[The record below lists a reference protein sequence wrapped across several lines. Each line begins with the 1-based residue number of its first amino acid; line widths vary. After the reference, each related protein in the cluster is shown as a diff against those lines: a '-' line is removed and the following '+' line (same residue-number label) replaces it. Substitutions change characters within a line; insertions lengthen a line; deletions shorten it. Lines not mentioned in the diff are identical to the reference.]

1 MKDKTYKTINEVS
14 KLLNLNTHIIR
25 YWDSKLSISSQS
37 NSKKKKFYNNRD
49 IHLLKELKD
58 TLYQNGKYN
67 YSLALANKIINKSN
81 RRSSN
86 NKNISPIIDKENIVN
101 RLQKINNNLK
111 KVLNS
116 LN

>member
-14 KLLNLNTHIIR
+14 KLLNLNSHIIR
-25 YWDSKLSISSQS
+25 YWDSKLSISIQS
-37 NSKKKKFYNNRD
+37 KSKKKKFFNSCN
-49 IHLLKELKD
+49 IKQLKELKD

-67 YSLALANKIINKSN
+67 YSLALANTIINKSN

-86 NKNISPIIDKENIVN
+86 NQNTLSIIDKENIVN

-111 KVLNS
+111 KILN
-116 LN
+116 NH

>member
-67 YSLALANKIINKSN
+67 YSLELANKIINITNK
-81 RRSSN
+81 RSRG
-86 NKNISPIIDKENIVN
+86 NKNNQLITDNKNIVN
-101 RLQKINNNLK
+101 RLEKINNNLK
-111 KVLNS
+111 KILNS
-116 LN
+116 L

>member
-67 YSLALANKIINKSN
+67 YSLELANKIINITNK
-81 RRSSN
+81 RSRG
-86 NKNISPIIDKENIVN
+86 NKNNQLITDNKNIVN
-101 RLQKINNNLK
+101 RLEKINNNL
-111 KVLNS
+111 LN
-116 LN
+116 L

>member
-37 NSKKKKFYNNRD
+37 NSNKKKFYNNRD
-49 IHLLKELKD
+49 INLLKELKD

-67 YSLALANKIINKSN
+67 YSLELAKKIINISN
-81 RRSSN
+81 RRSSGSKN
-86 NKNISPIIDKENIVN
+86 NQSIADNKYILN
-101 RLQKINNNLK
+101 RLEKINNNLK
-111 KVLNS
+111 KILNS
-116 LN
+116 L